1 MRAVLLIAVAIVA
14 ELVAGCGRTTSVPDK
29 PAADK
34 PLSGPTDLQARLTAA
49 TAITDVSLRNSS
61 LATVAVDASMAGE
74 VELVKRAINE
84 ISDVQMKNDSAATAA
99 LKLAGKGKRA
109 EATEVADLITDVA
122 LRNQTLAKLA
132 KAEPGE

>member
-14 ELVAGCGRTTSVPDK
+14 ELVVGCGRSTPVPDK
-29 PAADK
+29 PTSDK
-34 PLSGPTDLQARLTAA
+34 PLSGAADLQARLTAA
-49 TAITDVSLRNSS
+49 MAITGVSLRNTS

-84 ISDVQMKNDSAATAA
+84 ITDVQTKNDSAATAA

-109 EATEVADLITDVA
+109 EAIDVADLITGVT
-122 LRNQTLAKLA
+122 LRNETLAKLA